1 MIGDTIA
8 RQGAWLFR
16 WRSYILLGFLPL
28 GLLAISKPEAIE
40 VNFGELA
47 DSLYETACIG
57 LAFLGLAIRAFTVGF
72 VPAGTS
78 GRNTSRQ
85 IADTLNTTGAY
96 SLTRNPLYLGN
107 AVVCVAIA
115 LFTQDLSFSILM
127 VLFLVIYLERI
138 IATEERFLAEKFGA
152 AYTEWTANVPVFF
165 PRLTGWTRPELPF
178 SVRNVLRR
186 EYSSLFAVV
195 AALFAIEAVRDKL
208 VEREPGA
215 DPAWI
220 GFFAFGAAVYLGL
233 RWMKKNTTLLNVS
246 GR

>member
-40 VNFGELA
+40 VHFGEFA
-47 DSLYETACIG
+47 DSLYETACIA
-57 LAFLGLAIRAFTVGF
+57 LAFLGLAIRAFTVAY
-72 VPAGTS
+72 VPIGTS

-107 AVVCVAIA
+107 AAVCVAIA

-127 VLFLVIYLERI
+127 ILFLVIYLERI
-138 IATEERFLAEKFGA
+138 IATEERFLAGKFGA
-152 AYTEWTANVPVFF
+152 AYTEWAADVPVFF
-165 PRLTGWTRPELPF
+165 PRLHGWKRPELPF
-178 SVRNVLRR
+178 SIRNVLRR

-195 AALFAIEAVRDKL
+195 AVLFAIEAIRDKL

-220 GFFAFGAAVYLGL
+220 GFFAFGAAAYLGL
-233 RWMKKNTTLLNVS
+233 RWLKKHTTLLDVA